1 MYNFKWFQIGDI
13 SVECFNSLM
22 KTTFWKSM
30 SGVAPI
36 AAVNSD
42 GDGPDASVV
51 AMVM

>member
-1 MYNFKWFQIGDI
+1 MNNFKWFQIGDI

-42 GDGPDASVV
+42 GPDASVV